1 MNRQSQIVNLQF
13 LVASGV
19 LAAAA
24 FWWMADRGL
33 TLGSPAFYAAVAV
46 AAAAYGA
53 AIFVAGRSRAT
64 AAGLLIIA
72 CAALAMRAPLA
83 MLPEGEGSDM
93 FRYVWDARVQRA
105 GLSPYHAIP
114 SDPALDALHTPE
126 TRMMNNVD
134 IASPYPPGAQAFFRL
149 ATVFEE
155 SAQAIKLALVACD
168 LATAV
173 LIGFWLRSSGR
184 NPLLA
189 VAYAWNP
196 LVVIDIAGAGHLD
209 AAGMLMTAAAAFA
222 LARGKL
228 SVSVLALAGGIA
240 VKFLPIVLL
249 PLWWGRARLRHAALG
264 IGFLAA
270 LYLFYTD
277 FANQVFP
284 VGSVTNMIRGFRFN
298 GPVFKALAFLF
309 SPWLAAMAG
318 VAAGM
323 ACAALI
329 RRSRADGDPAAFAW
343 PMAAALVFSPVVYPW
358 YLLWLT
364 PFFMSKLAWPLTL
377 WSVLILSVYSV
388 WYGSLTG
395 GAWAVPWWLGVIQYG
410 ALGAGAWIVWR
421 PARRSSA
428 DAHTVVYP
436 PSTR

>member
-1 MNRQSQIVNLQF
+1 MNRQSQIVNLQ
-13 LVASGV
+13 LV
-19 LAAAA
+19 LAGGASAAA
-24 FWWMADRGL
+24 MWWMAAGGL
-33 TLGSPAFYAAVAV
+33 TLGSPAFFAAVAV

-53 AIFVAGRSRAT
+53 AIVVAARSKAT
-64 AAGLLIIA
+64 AAGLLVIA
-72 CAALAMRAPLA
+72 LAALVMRAPLA

-126 TRMMNNVD
+126 TRMMNNVS
-134 IASPYPPGAQAFFRL
+134 IPSPYPPGAQVFFRL
-149 ATVFEE
+149 ATVFDE

-209 AAGMLMTAAAAFA
+209 AAGMLMTAGAAFA

-228 SVSVLALAGGIA
+228 TVSVLALAGGVAI
-240 VKFLPIVLL
+240 KFLPIVLL
-249 PLWWGRARLRHAALG
+249 PLWWGRARLRHAAIG

-277 FANQVFP
+277 FANEVLP

-298 GPVFKALAFLF
+298 GPVFKVLAYVF
-309 SPWLAAMAG
+309 SPWLAALAG
-318 VAAGM
+318 VAAGL
-323 ACAALI
+323 ASAALI
-329 RRSRADGDPAAFAW
+329 RRSRAAGDPAAFAW
-343 PMAAALVFSPVVYPW
+343 PMAAALVCSPVVYPW

-364 PFFMSKLAWPLTL
+364 PFFISKLAWPLAL
-377 WSVLILSVYSV
+377 WSVLILSAYTV
-388 WYGSLTG
+388 WHASLTG
-395 GAWAVPWWLGVIQYG
+395 GAWAVPWWLGLTQYG
-410 ALGAGAWIVWR
+410 ALGAGAWAVWR
-421 PARRSSA
+421 
-428 DAHTVVYP
+428 
-436 PSTR
+436 STRAAPQARS